1 MLSITASQISASTQV
16 VSSLLQIARTMFLVS
31 ALLMRFTQREI
42 PVTIW
47 LVPVIL
53 LPAISLTGVID
64 T

>member
-47 LVPVIL
+47 LVLVIL